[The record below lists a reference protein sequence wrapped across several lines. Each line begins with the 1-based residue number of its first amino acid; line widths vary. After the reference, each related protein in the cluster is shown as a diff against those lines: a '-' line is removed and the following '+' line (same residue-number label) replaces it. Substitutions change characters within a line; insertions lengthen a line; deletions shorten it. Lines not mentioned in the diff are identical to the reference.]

1 MSYPYEDL
9 DDAQFERLVVQCG
22 RKLFGIGVQSF
33 ATGADGGR
41 DARFDGVAERY
52 PSTASPWSGITVIQA
67 KHTNALNAH
76 FSDPKFGSEAATS
89 VVSQELDRVRR
100 LATSNELD
108 NYLLVANRRLGAN
121 TSSSIVNRIADQ
133 ANVSRSRVKLIGVE
147 FLDDLLHMYPDMLR
161 LAQIDPIEG
170 PLLASSYDLAEV
182 ILAISVE
189 LDTLP
194 AANDSPVA
202 DRTSFDKKNKLN
214 NMSAEFWDELSLKYM
229 VYSEPIQRFLANPA
243 NVESLARY
251 EGAVDEFQL
260 KIIAKYAGFKSFDE
274 VFNHLVDTLRVRDGI
289 IASRVRLT
297 RAVLFY
303 MYFHCDI
310 GKV

>member
-1 MSYPYEDL
+1 VSYPYEDL
-9 DDAQFERLVVQCG
+9 DDAQFERLVVQCS

-33 ATGADGGR
+33 ATGIDGGR

-76 FSDPKFGSEAATS
+76 FSDSSFGSEAATS
-89 VVSQELDRVRR
+89 VISKELDRVRS
-100 LATSNELD
+100 LAASEELD

-121 TSSSIVNRIADQ
+121 TSSDIANRIADH
-133 ANVSRSRVKLIGVE
+133 AEVSRSSVKLVGVE
-147 FLDDLLHMYPDMLR
+147 FLNDLLHVHQDLLG
-161 LAQIDPIEG
+161 LARIDPIDG

-189 LDTLP
+189 LDVPP
-194 AANDSPVA
+194 AANDSPVV
-202 DRTSFDKKNKLN
+202 DRTSVDKKNALN
-214 NMSAEFWDELSLKYM
+214 SMSAEFWDELARKYM

-243 NVESLARY
+243 NRESLARY

-260 KIIAKYAGFKSFDE
+260 KIIAKYAGFKSFDD
-274 VFNHLVDTLRVRDGI
+274 VFNHLVDTLRARDGI
-289 IASRVRLT
+289 LASKIRLT